1 MTSHKSIVSALAAA
15 QSEMDALTKNATNPH
30 FRAKYADLA
39 AVVSACLPA
48 LNKHGIALIQ
58 PVGEDELGRFV
69 ETVLMH
75 ETGELRCRVPLVV
88 SKNDAQGFGSAL
100 TYARRYGLMSMVGL
114 APEDDDG
121 NAAVKAP
128 PAARKPRAVEAPSE
142 APPEQSAEPAY
153 TLTQE
158 QIRDLQ
164 PRVRA
169 VNDEPG
175 DKIEA
180 LTALWKTMA
189 PEAKQDVRV
198 KKMFADWKAY
208 FTKQAEAQ
216 PPKPDLAAQLDDEI
230 PED

>member
-1 MTSHKSIVSALAAA
+1 MTTHKSIVSALVAA

-30 FRAKYADLA
+30 FRSQYADMA
-39 AVVSACLPA
+39 AVVAACLPA

-58 PVGEDELGRFV
+58 PVGEDEHGRFV
-69 ETVLMH
+69 ETVLLH

-100 TYARRYGLMSMVGL
+100 SYSRRYGLMSMVGL
-114 APEDDDG
+114 APALTEDDDG
-121 NAAVKAP
+121 NAATKAP
-128 PAARKPRAVEAPSE
+128 PAARKPRAVE

-180 LTALWKTMA
+180 LTALWKTMT
-189 PEAKQDVRV
+189 PEAKQDARV